1 MKNLRVIVF
10 SIFFVTACTPSGS
23 NTLTIPASTP
33 TTIANPTATVSP
45 INTIAASITPEEF
58 QIEETRSAVLE
69 LLKSNKGCKLPCFL
83 GITPGQTSWNEAHE
97 FLKTFSVQHSNPSG
111 EEDFF
116 YSNYYL
122 PAIDIYGDYD
132 LNLELAVLNGIVYGI
147 SVHDFDIPSFQ
158 LNNFLLANGKPDEIW
173 VFTNNSSP
181 SGNDNVGFLVS
192 LYYKNQQMLANFG
205 RGQAIID
212 SEWLNGCIMH
222 SPSLRIWAWDES
234 LNFPETT
241 FNDLD
246 VIQYSWKTISEA
258 TQGKIDTDKFYSSF
272 SNPDTEPC
280 FQTPR
285 NIWTEP

>member
-1 MKNLRVIVF
+1 LMAIVF
-10 SIFFVTACTPSGS
+10 LILLITACTPSGR
-23 NTLTIPASTP
+23 NTLTLPTSIP
-33 TTIANPTATVSP
+33 TTIANPTVTVSP

-97 FLKTFSVQHSNPSG
+97 FLKALSVQHSNPSG
-111 EEDFF
+111 EEVFF

-122 PAIDIYGDYD
+122 PATDIHGDYD
-132 LNLELAVLNGIVYGI
+132 LNIELDVLNGVVHGI
-147 SVHDFDIPSFQ
+147 SVSDFDMPNFH

-173 VFTNNSSP
+173 IFTYRSSP
-181 SGNDNVGFLVS
+181 SGNDNVGFLAS
-192 LYYKNQQMLANFG
+192 LYYKNQQMLVNYG
-205 RGQAIID
+205 RGRAIIGD
-212 SEWLNGCIMH
+212 EWLNGCIMY
-222 SPSLRIWAWDES
+222 SPSIKIWAWDES

-241 FNDLD
+241 FNNLD
-246 VIQYSWKTISEA
+246 VIQFNWKTISEA
-258 TQGKIDTDKFYSSF
+258 TQGELDIEKFYLSF
-272 SNPDTEPC
+272 SNPDIEPC